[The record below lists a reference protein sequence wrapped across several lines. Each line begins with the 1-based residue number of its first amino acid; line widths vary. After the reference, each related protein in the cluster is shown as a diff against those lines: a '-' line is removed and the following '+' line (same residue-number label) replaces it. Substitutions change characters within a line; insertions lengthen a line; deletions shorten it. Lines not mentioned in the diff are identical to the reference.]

1 MRISVKNNVDTLIF
15 HTAICVAGTT
25 NSIYRRDKSEI
36 WLAIPPARCAC
47 GMEGSMKV
55 ILYLSDMMIPFVV
68 FYIVGIG
75 IIQKNKVYDDFI
87 EGAKDGLKT
96 VVGVMPTMV
105 GLMIGVG
112 VLSSSGFLDF
122 FTKQI
127 AKMTLKIGLPP
138 AVVPAMIV
146 RMFSSSAATGLVLDV
161 FKQFGT
167 DSYEGLLSS
176 IMMSS
181 TETIFYTMSVY
192 FMTAKVTKTRW
203 TLAGALIS
211 TLAGIIA
218 SVIMTKMMI

>member
-1 MRISVKNNVDTLIF
+1 MR
-15 HTAICVAGTT
+15 
-25 NSIYRRDKSEI
+25 
-36 WLAIPPARCAC
+36 
-47 GMEGSMKV
+47 GSMKV

>member
-1 MRISVKNNVDTLIF
+1 MLSEMR
-15 HTAICVAGTT
+15 
-25 NSIYRRDKSEI
+25 
-36 WLAIPPARCAC
+36 
-47 GMEGSMKV
+47 GSMKI

-122 FTKQI
+122 FTKHI

-192 FMTAKVTKTRW
+192 FMTARVTKTRW

>member
-1 MRISVKNNVDTLIF
+1 MLSEMR
-15 HTAICVAGTT
+15 
-25 NSIYRRDKSEI
+25 
-36 WLAIPPARCAC
+36 
-47 GMEGSMKV
+47 GSMKV

-96 VVGVMPTMV
+96 VAGVMPTMV

-112 VLSSSGFLDF
+112 VLSSSGFLNF

-161 FKQFGT
+161 FKQFVT

>member
-1 MRISVKNNVDTLIF
+1 
-15 HTAICVAGTT
+15 
-25 NSIYRRDKSEI
+25 
-36 WLAIPPARCAC
+36 
-47 GMEGSMKV
+47 MKV

-96 VVGVMPTMV
+96 VAGVMPTMV

-122 FTKQI
+122 FTKHI

-218 SVIMTKMMI
+218 SVIMTKMMIWLTCLIT

>member
-1 MRISVKNNVDTLIF
+1 MLSEMRGSV
-15 HTAICVAGTT
+15 
-25 NSIYRRDKSEI
+25 
-36 WLAIPPARCAC
+36 
-47 GMEGSMKV
+47 KV

-112 VLSSSGFLDF
+112 MLSSSGFLDF

-127 AKMTLKIGLPP
+127 AKITLKIGLPP

>member
-1 MRISVKNNVDTLIF
+1 MLSEMR
-15 HTAICVAGTT
+15 
-25 NSIYRRDKSEI
+25 
-36 WLAIPPARCAC
+36 
-47 GMEGSMKV
+47 GSMKV

-96 VVGVMPTMV
+96 VASVMPTMV

-112 VLSSSGFLDF
+112 VLSSSGFLNF
-122 FTKQI
+122 FTKHI
-127 AKMTLKIGLPP
+127 AKMILKIGLPP

>member
-1 MRISVKNNVDTLIF
+1 MLSEMR
-15 HTAICVAGTT
+15 
-25 NSIYRRDKSEI
+25 
-36 WLAIPPARCAC
+36 
-47 GMEGSMKV
+47 GSMKV

-96 VVGVMPTMV
+96 VAGVMPTIV

-112 VLSSSGFLDF
+112 VLSSSGFLNF
-122 FTKQI
+122 FTKHI

>member
-1 MRISVKNNVDTLIF
+1 
-15 HTAICVAGTT
+15 
-25 NSIYRRDKSEI
+25 
-36 WLAIPPARCAC
+36 
-47 GMEGSMKV
+47 MKV

>member
-1 MRISVKNNVDTLIF
+1 MR
-15 HTAICVAGTT
+15 
-25 NSIYRRDKSEI
+25 
-36 WLAIPPARCAC
+36 
-47 GMEGSMKV
+47 GSMKV

-96 VVGVMPTMV
+96 VAGVMPTMV

-112 VLSSSGFLDF
+112 VLSSSGFLNF
-122 FTKQI
+122 FTKHI

-192 FMTAKVTKTRW
+192 FMTARVTKTRW

>member
-1 MRISVKNNVDTLIF
+1 
-15 HTAICVAGTT
+15 
-25 NSIYRRDKSEI
+25 
-36 WLAIPPARCAC
+36 
-47 GMEGSMKV
+47 MKV

-96 VVGVMPTMV
+96 VAGVMPTMV

-218 SVIMTKMMI
+218 SIIMTKMMIWLICLIT

>member
-1 MRISVKNNVDTLIF
+1 
-15 HTAICVAGTT
+15 
-25 NSIYRRDKSEI
+25 
-36 WLAIPPARCAC
+36 
-47 GMEGSMKV
+47 MKV

-96 VVGVMPTMV
+96 VAGVMPTMV

-112 VLSSSGFLDF
+112 VLSSSGFLNF
-122 FTKQI
+122 FTKHI
-127 AKMTLKIGLPP
+127 AKMILKIGLPP
-138 AVVPAMIV
+138 AVMPAMIV

-218 SVIMTKMMI
+218 SVIMTKMMIWLICLIT

>member
-1 MRISVKNNVDTLIF
+1 
-15 HTAICVAGTT
+15 
-25 NSIYRRDKSEI
+25 
-36 WLAIPPARCAC
+36 
-47 GMEGSMKV
+47 MKV

-96 VVGVMPTMV
+96 VASVMPTMV

-112 VLSSSGFLDF
+112 VLSSSGFLNF
-122 FTKQI
+122 FTKHI
-127 AKMTLKIGLPP
+127 AKMILKIGLPP

-218 SVIMTKMMI
+218 SVIMTKMMIWLICLIT

>member
-1 MRISVKNNVDTLIF
+1 MR
-15 HTAICVAGTT
+15 
-25 NSIYRRDKSEI
+25 
-36 WLAIPPARCAC
+36 
-47 GMEGSMKV
+47 GSMKV

-96 VVGVMPTMV
+96 VAGVMPTMV

-112 VLSSSGFLDF
+112 VLSSSGFLNF

-218 SVIMTKMMI
+218 SVIMTK

>member
-1 MRISVKNNVDTLIF
+1 MLSEMR
-15 HTAICVAGTT
+15 
-25 NSIYRRDKSEI
+25 
-36 WLAIPPARCAC
+36 
-47 GMEGSMKV
+47 GSMKV
-55 ILYLSDMMIPFVV
+55 ILYLSNMMIPFVV

-87 EGAKDGLKT
+87 EGAKDSLKT
-96 VVGVMPTMV
+96 VAGVMPTMV

-112 VLSSSGFLDF
+112 VLSSSGFLNF

-192 FMTAKVTKTRW
+192 FMTARVTKTRW

>member
-1 MRISVKNNVDTLIF
+1 
-15 HTAICVAGTT
+15 
-25 NSIYRRDKSEI
+25 
-36 WLAIPPARCAC
+36 
-47 GMEGSMKV
+47 MKV

-96 VVGVMPTMV
+96 VAGVMPTMV

-218 SVIMTKMMI
+218 SVIMTKMMIWLICLIT

>member
-1 MRISVKNNVDTLIF
+1 
-15 HTAICVAGTT
+15 
-25 NSIYRRDKSEI
+25 
-36 WLAIPPARCAC
+36 
-47 GMEGSMKV
+47 MEGSVKI

-112 VLSSSGFLDF
+112 VLSSSGFLNF

>member
-1 MRISVKNNVDTLIF
+1 MLSEMR
-15 HTAICVAGTT
+15 
-25 NSIYRRDKSEI
+25 
-36 WLAIPPARCAC
+36 
-47 GMEGSMKV
+47 GSMKV

-96 VVGVMPTMV
+96 VAGVMPTMV
-105 GLMIGVG
+105 GLMIGIG
-112 VLSSSGFLDF
+112 VLSSSGFLNF
-122 FTKQI
+122 FTKHI

>member
-1 MRISVKNNVDTLIF
+1 
-15 HTAICVAGTT
+15 
-25 NSIYRRDKSEI
+25 
-36 WLAIPPARCAC
+36 
-47 GMEGSMKV
+47 MKV

-96 VVGVMPTMV
+96 VAGVMPTMV

-122 FTKQI
+122 FTKHI

-192 FMTAKVTKTRW
+192 FMTARVTKTRW

-218 SVIMTKMMI
+218 SVIMTKMMIWLICLIT

>member
-1 MRISVKNNVDTLIF
+1 MLSEMRGSVKNNVDTLIF
-15 HTAICVAGTT
+15 HTAICG
-25 NSIYRRDKSEI
+25 
-36 WLAIPPARCAC
+36 AC

>member
-1 MRISVKNNVDTLIF
+1 ML
-15 HTAICVAGTT
+15 
-25 NSIYRRDKSEI
+25 SE
-36 WLAIPPARCAC
+36 
-47 GMEGSMKV
+47 MEGSMKV

-75 IIQKNKVYDDFI
+75 IIQKNKVYDAFI

-218 SVIMTKMMI
+218 SIIMTKMMI

>member
-1 MRISVKNNVDTLIF
+1 
-15 HTAICVAGTT
+15 
-25 NSIYRRDKSEI
+25 
-36 WLAIPPARCAC
+36 
-47 GMEGSMKV
+47 MKV

-96 VVGVMPTMV
+96 VAGVMPTMV

-122 FTKQI
+122 FTKHI

-138 AVVPAMIV
+138 AIVPAMIV

-192 FMTAKVTKTRW
+192 FMTARVTKTRW

>member
-1 MRISVKNNVDTLIF
+1 MLSEMRGSV
-15 HTAICVAGTT
+15 
-25 NSIYRRDKSEI
+25 
-36 WLAIPPARCAC
+36 
-47 GMEGSMKV
+47 KV

-127 AKMTLKIGLPP
+127 AKITLKIGLPP

>member
-1 MRISVKNNVDTLIF
+1 
-15 HTAICVAGTT
+15 
-25 NSIYRRDKSEI
+25 
-36 WLAIPPARCAC
+36 
-47 GMEGSMKV
+47 MKV

-96 VVGVMPTMV
+96 VAGVMPTMV

-112 VLSSSGFLDF
+112 VLSSSGFLNF
-122 FTKQI
+122 FTKHI

>member
-1 MRISVKNNVDTLIF
+1 
-15 HTAICVAGTT
+15 
-25 NSIYRRDKSEI
+25 
-36 WLAIPPARCAC
+36 
-47 GMEGSMKV
+47 MKV

-112 VLSSSGFLDF
+112 VLSSSGFLNF

-203 TLAGALIS
+203 TLTGALIS

>member
-1 MRISVKNNVDTLIF
+1 MLSEMR
-15 HTAICVAGTT
+15 
-25 NSIYRRDKSEI
+25 
-36 WLAIPPARCAC
+36 
-47 GMEGSMKV
+47 GSMKV

-96 VVGVMPTMV
+96 VAGVMPTMV

-112 VLSSSGFLDF
+112 VLSSSGFLNF
-122 FTKQI
+122 FTKHI
-127 AKMTLKIGLPP
+127 AKMTLKISLPP
-138 AVVPAMIV
+138 SVVPAMIV

>member
-1 MRISVKNNVDTLIF
+1 
-15 HTAICVAGTT
+15 
-25 NSIYRRDKSEI
+25 
-36 WLAIPPARCAC
+36 
-47 GMEGSMKV
+47 MKV

-192 FMTAKVTKTRW
+192 FMTARVTKTRW

-218 SVIMTKMMI
+218 SVIMTKMMIWLTCLIT

>member
-1 MRISVKNNVDTLIF
+1 MLSEMR
-15 HTAICVAGTT
+15 
-25 NSIYRRDKSEI
+25 
-36 WLAIPPARCAC
+36 
-47 GMEGSMKV
+47 GSMKV

-96 VVGVMPTMV
+96 VAGVMLTMV